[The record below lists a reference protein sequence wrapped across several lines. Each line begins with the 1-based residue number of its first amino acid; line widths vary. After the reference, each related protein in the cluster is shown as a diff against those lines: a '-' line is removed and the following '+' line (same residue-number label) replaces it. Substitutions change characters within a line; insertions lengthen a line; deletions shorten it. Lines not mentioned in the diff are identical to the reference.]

1 MNIHAWVLAC
11 VCSRMYVSTYLPP
24 FDVSFVLFTGVR
36 TFTPMSISTLLSS
49 VGGTNVMLGLV
60 AMATTAECL
69 YASVKAL
76 VCTVGGNSV
85 ALKDMERSGGFKVCW
100 GSYEC
105 ICSHAYVI
113 WT

>member
-1 MNIHAWVLAC
+1 
-11 VCSRMYVSTYLPP
+11 
-24 FDVSFVLFTGVR
+24 
-36 TFTPMSISTLLSS
+36 
-49 VGGTNVMLGLV
+49 MLGLV

-100 GSYEC
+100 GSYERMY
-105 ICSHAYVI
+105 IQSRLGYPDLSYPE
-113 WT
+113 T